1 MTMIHYADLKI
12 KILADQ
18 EEVNGPDEILLSDDI
33 DEIEREVEAWL
44 ADMFHKFE
52 FEIQGG

>member
-44 ADMFHKFE
+44 ADMFPQFE

>member
-18 EEVNGPDEILLSDDI
+18 EEVDSPDEIRLSDAVY
-33 DEIEREVEAWL
+33 EIEIELESWL
-44 ADMFHKFE
+44 ADTFPQFE